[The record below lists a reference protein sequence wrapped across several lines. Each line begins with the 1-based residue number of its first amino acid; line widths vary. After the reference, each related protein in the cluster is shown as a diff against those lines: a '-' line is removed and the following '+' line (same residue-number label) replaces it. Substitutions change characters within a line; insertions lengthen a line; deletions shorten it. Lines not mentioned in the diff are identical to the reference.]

1 MKSSTKY
8 LLIALFV
15 GIVALV
21 YLNNRSCS
29 EGFADG
35 STPSFT
41 MYYASWCPH
50 CKDVK
55 PVFEQWMM
63 KNKSQLTVNGKPVNL
78 HLVEESSKKD
88 DAPVKGYPTF
98 LLNKDGKYT
107 EFNGSRDSSGWE
119 KWLSSNV

>member
-15 GIVALV
+15 GVVALV
-21 YLNNRSCS
+21 YLNSRSSS

-35 STPSFT
+35 SAPTFT
-41 MYYASWCPH
+41 MYYANWCPH

-55 PVFEQWMM
+55 PMFEQWMT
-63 KNKSQLTVNGKPVNL
+63 KNKNQMTVNGKTVTL
-78 HLVEESSKKD
+78 QLVEESSKKD
-88 DAPVKGYPTF
+88 SAPVKGYPTF

-107 EFNGSRDSSGWE
+107 EFNGSRDPSGWE
-119 KWLSSNV
+119 SWMSSNV

>member
-8 LLIALFV
+8 LLIAFFV
-15 GIVALV
+15 GVIALV
-21 YLNNRSCS
+21 YLHRRSCS
-29 EGFADG
+29 EGFADD
-35 STPSFT
+35 SAPSFT

-55 PVFEQWMM
+55 PVFEQWML
-63 KNKSQLTVNGKPVNL
+63 KNKSVLTVNGKPVKL
-78 HLVEESSKKD
+78 QLVEESSKKD
-88 DAPVKGYPTF
+88 SAPVKGYPTF

-119 KWLSSNV
+119 SWLSSNV